1 MEIEQIKKE
10 LTYRTSRSGG
20 AGGQNVNKVETK
32 VEVLLHIE
40 SSKGLS
46 SEEKLL
52 ISEKLAAQITQFGVL
67 QIVNQTERTQLG
79 NKILAEKRLFKMLQK
94 SFEKEKPR
102 LKKPVPKGIIE
113 ARLKEKRSQSV
124 KKTTRKKVNSDNDV
138 DLFFIQNKLKFK

>member
-32 VEVLLHIE
+32 VEVMLHIE

-46 SEEKLL
+46 GEEKLL
-52 ISEKLAAQITQFGVL
+52 ISEKLSAQITQFGVL

-79 NKILAEKRLFKMLQK
+79 NKILAEKRLFKMLKK
-94 SFEKEKPR
+94 SLEKEKPR
-102 LKKPVPKGIIE
+102 LKKPVPKGVKE
-113 ARLKEKRSQSV
+113 DRLK
-124 KKTTRKKVNSDNDV
+124 
-138 DLFFIQNKLKFK
+138 